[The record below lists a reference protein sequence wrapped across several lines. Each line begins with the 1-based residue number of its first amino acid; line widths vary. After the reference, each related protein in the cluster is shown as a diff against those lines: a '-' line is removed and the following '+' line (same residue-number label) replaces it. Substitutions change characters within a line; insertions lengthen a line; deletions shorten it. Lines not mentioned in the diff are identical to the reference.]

1 MIQFLKRII
10 LFLPAII
17 KIISVLIDT
26 FEENEKNNKSVG
38 VATKPSP
45 KTD

>member
-1 MIQFLKRII
+1 MIKFLKRLI

-26 FEENEKNNKSVG
+26 FEENEKNNKSVS
-38 VATKPSP
+38 VAAKSVI
-45 KTD
+45 KAD